1 MSETRGPEIEFPCDY
16 PIKVIGDYTEDF
28 AHAVTRVLQ
37 EFDPA
42 FDPATM
48 TARPSRNSR
57 FISVRVAFRA
67 TSESQIRELF
77 EALKATGRV
86 HMVV

>member
-1 MSETRGPEIEFPCDY
+1 MSQTKDPQIEFPCNY
-16 PIKVIGDYTEDF
+16 PLKVIGDHTEDF
-28 AHAVTRVLQ
+28 AQRVTQVLQ
-37 EFDPA
+37 RFDPG

-57 FISVRVAFRA
+57 FISVRVEIHA
-67 TSESQIRELF
+67 TSETQIRELF

>member
-1 MSETRGPEIEFPCDY
+1 MSQTKGPEIEFPCHY
-16 PIKVIGDYTEDF
+16 PIKVIGDHAEDF
-28 AHAVTRVLQ
+28 AHEVTRVIQ
-37 EFDPA
+37 RFDPQFDPA
-42 FDPATM
+42 SM
-48 TARPSRNSR
+48 TAQPSRNSR
-57 FISVRVAFRA
+57 FISVRVSFYA

>member
-1 MSETRGPEIEFPCDY
+1 MSQSKGPQIEFPCHY
-16 PIKVIGDYTEDF
+16 PIKVIGDHTEDF
-28 AHAVTRVLQ
+28 AHEVTRVLQ
-37 EFDPA
+37 RFDPD
-42 FDPATM
+42 FDPTSM
-48 TARPSRNSR
+48 TAQPSRNSR
-57 FISVRVAFRA
+57 FISVRVAFYA